1 MKKGLTSNGLKII
14 AITTM
19 LIDHIG
25 YYMYPYLQEDTYYLF
40 RTIGRISMPIFAYLI
55 VQGFFH
61 TKNLKKYICRIF
73 GLAIIT
79 QICLVILNYI
89 NISYFPSYHTGIN
102 NYLNI
107 LFSYTLSLILLAI
120 LDRKKLIEKYDETIN
135 LSVKIIGI
143 ILILLSYLTLNIDY
157 SMRIPF
163 IMLGLYYTEK
173 LFKKPDCSKSNFKYL
188 FLILITFLLSLTFV
202 KNSVICKYWMLLSL
216 FFIAF
221 YNGEKGK
228 KSKLVQYLFYVFFPI
243 HHALLY
249 LISMILY

>member
-14 AITTM
+14 AIITM

-25 YYMYPYLQEDTYYLF
+25 YYMYPYLQTETYYLF
-40 RTIGRISMPIFAYLI
+40 RTIGRVSMPIFAFLI

-61 TKNLKKYICRIF
+61 TKNLKKYIYRIF

-89 NISYFPSYHTGIN
+89 NTSYFPSYHTGIN

-120 LDRKKLIEKYDETIN
+120 VDRKKIN
-135 LSVKIIGI
+135 LFIKILGL
-143 ILILLSYLTLNIDY
+143 ILILVPYLTFNIDY
-157 SMRIPF
+157 GMRIPF
-163 IMLGLYYTEK
+163 IMLGLYYIEK

-202 KNSVICKYWMLLSL
+202 KNNVISKFWMLLSL
-216 FFIAF
+216 IFIAF

-228 KSKLVQYLFYVFFPI
+228 NSKLVQYWFYAFFPI
-243 HHALLY
+243 HHVLLY

>member
-14 AITTM
+14 AIITM

-25 YYMYPYLQEDTYYLF
+25 YYMYPYLEKETYYLF

-61 TKNLKKYICRIF
+61 TKNLKKYIYRIF
-73 GLAIIT
+73 GLAVIT
-79 QICLVILNYI
+79 QICLAILSYI
-89 NISYFPSYHTGIN
+89 NINYFPSYHTRIHS
-102 NYLNI
+102 YLNI

-120 LDRKKLIEKYDETIN
+120 LDRKKIIEKYDETIN
-135 LSVKIIGI
+135 LSIKIFGFII
-143 ILILLSYLTLNIDY
+143 ILVSYLTFNIDY
-157 SMRIPF
+157 GMRIPF

-173 LFKKPDCSKSNFKYL
+173 LFKKPGCFESNFKYL

-216 FFIAF
+216 LFIAF

-228 KSKLVQYLFYVFFPI
+228 NSKLVQYLFYAFFPI